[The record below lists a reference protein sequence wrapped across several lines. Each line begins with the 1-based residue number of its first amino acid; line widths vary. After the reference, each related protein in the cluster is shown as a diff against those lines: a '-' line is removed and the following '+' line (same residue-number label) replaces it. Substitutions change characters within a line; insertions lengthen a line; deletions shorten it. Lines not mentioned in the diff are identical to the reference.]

1 MRQEEQYKFVTRE
14 MYLEHQ
20 FIKQEDQR
28 TRAYICSPLSAKTD
42 EEFVENMHRAR
53 VYMHYAAEEMGLAAR
68 APHAY
73 LPMLLCDRIPN
84 ERALALQFGLRLLEE
99 SDILLV
105 CGNRISLGMQGEIL
119 HAISIKARILTF
131 SYPIYKKVCEYVRK
145 ENGDAELIEVNE
157 NHSFMAGKEVPVPK
171 NTISESEYTGL
182 LDARDR
188 LCRFCQSESANE
200 QSSFT
205 QQVCTANS
213 ANIGGLASS
222 RWSQHDHECEK
233 CQVTRLADDAHSEAE
248 QAGILSDS

>member
-1 MRQEEQYKFVTRE
+1 MEQNKMLE
-14 MYLEHQ
+14 MEQ
-20 FIKQEDQR
+20 FLAYQFMDQNDQR
-28 TRAYICSPLSAKTD
+28 KRAYICSPLSAKTD

-53 VYMHYAAEEMGLAAR
+53 VYMHYAAKEMGLAAR

-105 CGNRISLGMQGEIL
+105 CGDRISLGMQGEIL

-145 ENGDAELIEVNE
+145 ENGDAELIEVDE
-157 NHSFMAGKEVPVPK
+157 NHSFMAGKEIPTTE
-171 NTISESEYTGL
+171 NMISESEYTGL

-188 LCRFCQSESANE
+188 LCRFCQRE
-200 QSSFT
+200 
-205 QQVCTANS
+205 
-213 ANIGGLASS
+213 
-222 RWSQHDHECEK
+222 ECEK
-233 CQVTRLADDAHSEAE
+233 CQVTRLADDAHFEAE
-248 QAGILSDS
+248 KAGILSDS